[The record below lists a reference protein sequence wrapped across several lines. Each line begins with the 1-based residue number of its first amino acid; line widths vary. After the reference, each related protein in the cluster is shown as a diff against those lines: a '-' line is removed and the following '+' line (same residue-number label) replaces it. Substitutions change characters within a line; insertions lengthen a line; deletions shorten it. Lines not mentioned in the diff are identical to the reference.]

1 MFYNFYFHVF
11 CLFLGSVL
19 STYGFILKFQIMLLL
34 FWPYIMD
41 SSSNNILLKNGRR
54 HRRRAV
60 LTTLVK
66 SDKRRLKVSNWQ
78 MIFQWVTQWSDF
90 HNDNLNCHFTKDLV
104 WFVLNVQM
112 LILVSTRFLIHFWSK
127 DTKMYLK
134 RFLNDK

>member
-1 MFYNFYFHVF
+1 MFYNFYFSSF
-11 CLFLGSVL
+11 AFFWGSVFKHL
-19 STYGFILKFQIMLLL
+19 RFILKFQIMLLL

-90 HNDNLNCHFTKDLV
+90 HNDNLNCRFTNDLV

-112 LILVSTRFLIHFWSK
+112 LIVVVSTRFLFWSK
-127 DTKMYLK
+127 DKKLYLK